1 MILKQEH
8 QHWSSRA
15 KLNANPNTQPMQPA
29 ILIQL
34 IIPMEIAIN
43 PKLGGAAPA
52 ILSDDL
58 RRTVD

>member
-1 MILKQEH
+1 
-8 QHWSSRA
+8 
-15 KLNANPNTQPMQPA
+15 MQPA
-29 ILIQL
+29 ILIKL